1 MFNVLVSWQHAVIVQ
16 RPDDGVGRSRSD
28 LAGANRGVQDVVA
41 VGDNFT
47 LGQPFPICIPV
58 THDRISAR
66 RVALLETDSGT
77 PAKAWIRVQIA
88 CQ

>member
-1 MFNVLVSWQHAVIVQ
+1 MSNVLVSWQHAVVVQ
-16 RPDDGVGRSRSD
+16 RPDDGVRRGGSD
-28 LAGANRGVQDVVA
+28 LAGADRGVQDVVA
-41 VGDNFT
+41 VGDNFNS
-47 LGQPFPICIPV
+47 GQPFPISILV